1 MTSTMSTRTFNF
13 SAGPAI
19 LPESVIQQAQ
29 QDIWDLDNTGI
40 GLLEHSHRDKSIT
53 RIFEEAKQLCREV
66 GNIPDDFEILFLHG
80 GASTQFAMIPMAFLG
95 DGKSADY
102 VNTGTWTNKAIT
114 EARRFGD
121 VNVVW
126 DGKPGNYNTTPE
138 PDSIEWNTA
147 AAYSYY
153 CSNNTIYGTR
163 WARTPVTPTPLIS
176 DMSSEMYSRPIDWE
190 SHDMVYA
197 GAQKNLGPAG
207 VAVVIIRKSLLEKA
221 NTDNPSMFRYD
232 IHAAKDSMFN
242 TPPVFAVYFVGK
254 VFAWIKS
261 QGGLD
266 SIERMNDRKAAHIY
280 EAIDSSGGFFTGHS
294 ERKDRSTMNITFRCP
309 SEELEGTFIKE
320 AAEHEMVNLKGHRSV
335 GGLRASTY
343 NAFPESGCIKLAE
356 FMNEFA
362 RTHG

>member
-1 MTSTMSTRTFNF
+1 MTSTISTRTTNF

-29 QDIWDLDNTGI
+29 QDLWDLDETGI

-53 RIFEEAKQLCREV
+53 RIFDEAKQLCREV
-66 GNIPDDFEILFLHG
+66 GNVPDDFEVLFLHG
-80 GASTQFAMIPMAFLG
+80 GASMQFAMVPMAFL
-95 DGKSADY
+95 DSGKSADY
-102 VNTGTWTNKAIT
+102 ANTGTWTNKAIK

-126 DGKPGNYNTTPE
+126 DGNESNYNSTPE
-138 PDSIEWNTA
+138 LDSIHWDSK

-163 WARTPVTPTPLIS
+163 WAKTPSTPTPLIS
-176 DMSSEMYSRPIDWE
+176 DMSSEMYSRPIDWD

-221 NTDNPSMFRYD
+221 STDNPSMFRYD
-232 IHAAKDSMFN
+232 LHAKQESMFN

-261 QGGLD
+261 QGGLA
-266 SIERMNDRKAAHIY
+266 SMEQMNDRKAAHIY
-280 EAIDSSGGFFTGHS
+280 AAIDASSGFFTGHS
-294 ERKDRSTMNITFRCP
+294 DVKDRSTMNITFRCP
-309 SEELEGTFIKE
+309 NEELEAAFIKE
-320 AAEHEMVNLKGHRSV
+320 AADHEMVNLKGHRSV

-343 NAFPESGCIKLAE
+343 NAFPESGCLKLAE

-362 RTHG
+362 RKNG